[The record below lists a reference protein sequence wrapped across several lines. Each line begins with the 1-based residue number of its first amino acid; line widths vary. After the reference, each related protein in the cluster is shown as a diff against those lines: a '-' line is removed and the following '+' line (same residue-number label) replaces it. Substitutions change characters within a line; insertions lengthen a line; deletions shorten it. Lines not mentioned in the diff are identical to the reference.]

1 MFKSIDK
8 IRKLRNQIHLMKLED
23 LDRKYSKKQLDDIF
37 NISRKLFKII
47 ENNLIKSEMNY

>member
-1 MFKSIDK
+1 MFKNIDK

-37 NISRKLFKII
+37 KISGNLFKII
-47 ENNLIKSEMNY
+47 EQNLIK